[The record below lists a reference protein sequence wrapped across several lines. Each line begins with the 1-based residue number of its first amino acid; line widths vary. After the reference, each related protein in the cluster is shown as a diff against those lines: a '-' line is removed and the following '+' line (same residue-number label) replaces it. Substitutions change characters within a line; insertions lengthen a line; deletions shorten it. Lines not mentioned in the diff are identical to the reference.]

1 MGYKNRYNFILI
13 FTLIYSQSNIE
24 KGLNKALKIKAPKI
38 PTNAIVCKYEQ
49 KLGAT

>member
-1 MGYKNRYNFILI
+1 MGAKNKCYFILI

-38 PTNAIVCKYEQ
+38 PINAIVRKYKQ